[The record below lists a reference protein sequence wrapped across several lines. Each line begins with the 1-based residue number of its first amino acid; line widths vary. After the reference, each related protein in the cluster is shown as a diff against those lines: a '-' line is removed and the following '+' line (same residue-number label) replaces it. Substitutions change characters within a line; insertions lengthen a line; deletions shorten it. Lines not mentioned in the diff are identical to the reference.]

1 MKNFNYES
9 KDADLQHNLKI
20 KNILFYLK
28 KLFQGCLSLGDEALF
43 HLARFCPDLERI
55 NLQGCRNIQ
64 VGSSVVAHSSSRV
77 RIPGALRN
85 NYNIENWV
93 WLGIE
98 LVATG
103 TFCGCSLLSSQEFDL
118 LG

>member
-85 NYNIENWV
+85 KWKFRRTKKLKFEN
-93 WLGIE
+93 
-98 LVATG
+98 
-103 TFCGCSLLSSQEFDL
+103 CLLQNMFQNASKHISRDI
-118 LG
+118 